1 MAKRTSLTTLSEKL
15 TKKDAPAV
23 AAQLPPEANLVPVSR
38 SRNRDKGLYVEV
50 DADTRRALK
59 GLAVEL
65 DTTVKSLVLDGIN
78 EVFRKNGKPPIAT
91 GGDA

>member
-1 MAKRTSLTTLSEKL
+1 M

-23 AAQLPPEANLVPVSR
+23 AAQPPATQPPQEGNLVPVTR
-38 SRNRDKGLYVEV
+38 SRNRDKGLYIEV

-65 DTTVKSLVLDGIN
+65 DTTVKALVLDGIN
-78 EVFRKNGKPPIAT
+78 EVFRRHGKPPIAT